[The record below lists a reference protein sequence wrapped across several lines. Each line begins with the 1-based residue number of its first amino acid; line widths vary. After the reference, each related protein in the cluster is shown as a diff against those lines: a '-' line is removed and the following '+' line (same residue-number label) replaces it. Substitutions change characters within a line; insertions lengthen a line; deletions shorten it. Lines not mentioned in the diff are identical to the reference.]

1 MDQERESIAAK
12 CHSFMGHL
20 KVVGDVGLRESNVLL
35 DTYLNIDIIT
45 VSFFAVNLPSY
56 RVVAIS

>member
-1 MDQERESIAAK
+1 
-12 CHSFMGHL
+12 MGHL

-35 DTYLNIDIIT
+35 DTYLNIVIVT
-45 VSFFAVNLPSY
+45 VLIVAVNLPSY